1 MSKDSVSIVREPG
14 PNEMRDPVMR
24 AELRRASV
32 WFGLAIATALVVL
45 LIQPLLLIF
54 AGLVVA
60 SMLDGG
66 ARLIRKVLP
75 IPRGFALL
83 IVVLLVISFVGGV
96 VYLTGVEIAAQA
108 EQLRQTLEAQA
119 IRISGW
125 LTELGIMPGAAD
137 LKDFAQQ
144 ALGEVLS
151 LIHI

>member
-1 MSKDSVSIVREPG
+1 MSKDNVSIIREPG

-66 ARLIRKVLP
+66 TRLIRKILP
-75 IPRGFALL
+75 IPRGFALA
-83 IVVLLVISFVGGV
+83 IAVLLVIAFVGGV
-96 VYLTGVEIAAQA
+96 IYLTGVEIAAQA
-108 EQLRQTLEAQA
+108 EQLRQTLD
-119 IRISGW
+119 RKS
-125 LTELGIMPGAAD
+125 
-137 LKDFAQQ
+137 
-144 ALGEVLS
+144 VV
-151 LIHI
+151 